1 MKQVSVKYCFS
12 AFLTLIAGFSA
23 NSQNIKDTMVQ
34 RVLPDVTIMS
44 QIARSHETPVATS
57 TITQTVIEE
66 KLGTQEFP
74 EILRF
79 TPGVHPN
86 KQGGGWGDAEI
97 FMRGFDNSNVA
108 VLINGIPT
116 NDMENY
122 SVYWSNWMSL
132 SDVASSI
139 QSQRG
144 ISSSKLVVPTI
155 GGAINI
161 VTKNI
166 EVQRGGRLMLML
178 GNDGYSK
185 QLLSYNSGITKNG
198 WAVSFLG
205 SQTSGDGYIQGL
217 EFNSKA
223 YFINISKLIND
234 NHQISIMSFGAPQ
247 KHYRR
252 SNALTKTEW
261 EKVRSQY
268 SIGKRHWSCYNPDY
282 GFDNNGQR
290 KTNDYEEYNTP
301 FISLNHVWYISNN
314 SNLSTTLYTLLGRGI
329 SRSGTANGVIYDEY
343 DWYGSDYGTLNTI
356 FRNSDGTFA
365 YNMIEDINM
374 ASSTGSQLIMTDLET
389 NNRRHGLMSV
399 YSCKL
404 SDYLNLL
411 AGIDMRYYKGR
422 HTNKISDLFG
432 GEYYIDP
439 ERGDVSIDNNS
450 IADSVWVNQKLGVGD
465 VVHRDYDAFVTQS
478 GTFVQIEY
486 KKHGFAF
493 HATPSIN
500 YTTYSRYDR
509 LYYDSEHAKSD
520 VIGFVGGAIRCGAN
534 YSFLSHHNIY
544 ANTGFLSRPP
554 IFKSGAFM
562 SANTSNVINVEAKNE
577 KAVSVE
583 IGYGYHNEW
592 LDLNFCGYATKWLDK
607 SMTKKGKM
615 TNKKQYYMNMT
626 GVDALHVGLELEA
639 KIIPAKWLEIA
650 AMISIGDW
658 RWDGE
663 SVKSYAYDL
672 IGQPLTPEGNVTTIG
687 ADNHAW
693 ATINMSGIHVG
704 GSAQTT
710 GAIDI
715 TAKPFDNIKAGI
727 TYFIYDRN
735 YAYYS
740 LSGGS
745 LSIGKEMY
753 VSEPYK
759 IPTSHFFD
767 AHVTY
772 SIPLRNSTLSIIG
785 LVHNIFDKYYIEKA
799 WNPSNVGTTLTEI
812 NENNVYYFYS
822 FGRTWS
828 VKLSLDF

>member
-1 MKQVSVKYCFS
+1 MKQVSIKYCVS
-12 AFLTLIAGFSA
+12 TLLTVMISFGA
-23 NSQNIKDTMVQ
+23 NGQNNKDTICQ
-34 RVLPDVTIMS
+34 RVLPNVTVIS
-44 QIARSHETPVATS
+44 QIARSHETPVSTS
-57 TITQTVIEE
+57 TITKNDIEE
-66 KLGTQEFP
+66 YLGTQDIP
-74 EILRF
+74 EILKY

-97 FMRGFDNSNVA
+97 FMRGFENSNVA

-144 ISSSKLVVPTI
+144 ISSSKLAVPTI

-161 VTKNI
+161 VTKTI
-166 EVQRGGRLMLML
+166 EVQRGGRLMYLM

-185 QLLSYNSGITKNG
+185 QLLTYNSGITETG
-198 WAVSFLG
+198 WAVSLLG

-217 EFNSKA
+217 GFDSKA
-223 YFINISKLIND
+223 YFINISKLINS

-252 SNALTKTEW
+252 SNALTKSEW
-261 EKVRSQY
+261 EKVRSHY
-268 SIGKRHWSCYNPDY
+268 SVDKRHWSCYNPDY
-282 GFDNNGQR
+282 GFDNNGLR

-301 FISLNHVWYISNN
+301 FISLNHVWQISDN
-314 SNLSTTLYTLLGRGI
+314 SNLSTTLYTLLGKGI
-329 SRSGTANGVIYDEY
+329 SRSGTANGDVYDEY
-343 DWYGSDYGTLNTI
+343 DWYGSDYGILNTT

-365 YNMIEDINM
+365 YNMIEDVNS
-374 ASSTGSQLIMTDLET
+374 ASITGSQMIMTNLET
-389 NNRRHGLMSV
+389 NNRRHGVMSV
-399 YSCKL
+399 YSYKL

-432 GEYYIDP
+432 GAYYLDP
-439 ERGDVSIDNNS
+439 ERRDVSIENNS
-450 IADSVWVNQKLGVGD
+450 IADSEWVNQKLGVGD
-465 VVHRDYDAFVTQS
+465 VVHRDYDAFVTQG
-478 GTFVQIEY
+478 GTFAQIEY
-486 KKHGFAF
+486 KKNGFDVY
-493 HATPSIN
+493 ATPSIN

-509 LYYDSEHAKSD
+509 LYYDAEHAKSD
-520 VIGFVGGAIRCGAN
+520 VIGFTGGAIRCGAN
-534 YSFLSHHNIY
+534 YSFRLHHNIY
-544 ANTGFLSRPP
+544 TNAGFLTRPP

-577 KAVSVE
+577 KAASVE
-583 IGYGYHNEW
+583 LGYGYHNEW
-592 LDLNFCGYATKWLDK
+592 IDINFCGYATKWLDK

-626 GVDALHVGLELEA
+626 GVDALHIGLELEA
-639 KIIPAKWLEIA
+639 KMVPAKWMEIS
-650 AMISIGDW
+650 AMVSIGDW
-658 RWDGE
+658 RWD
-663 SVKSYAYDL
+663 SDNVKAYAYDL
-672 IGQPLTPEGNVTTIG
+672 MGQPLTPEGNETTIG
-687 ADNHAW
+687 ADNHAS
-693 ATINMSGIHVG
+693 ATINMKGIHVG

-710 GAIDI
+710 GTIDI
-715 TAKPFDNIKAGI
+715 TVKPFDNIKAGI
-727 TYFIYDRN
+727 TYFVYDRN

-740 LSGGS
+740 LSGSS

-799 WNPSNVGTTLTEI
+799 WNPSNVSTSMAEI

-828 VKLSLDF
+828 VKLTLDF

>member
-44 QIARSHETPVATS
+44 QISRSHETPVATS

-261 EKVRSQY
+261 EV
-268 SIGKRHWSCYNPDY
+268 
-282 GFDNNGQR
+282 
-290 KTNDYEEYNTP
+290 
-301 FISLNHVWYISNN
+301 
-314 SNLSTTLYTLLGRGI
+314 
-329 SRSGTANGVIYDEY
+329 
-343 DWYGSDYGTLNTI
+343 
-356 FRNSDGTFA
+356 
-365 YNMIEDINM
+365 
-374 ASSTGSQLIMTDLET
+374 
-389 NNRRHGLMSV
+389 
-399 YSCKL
+399 
-404 SDYLNLL
+404 
-411 AGIDMRYYKGR
+411 
-422 HTNKISDLFG
+422 
-432 GEYYIDP
+432 
-439 ERGDVSIDNNS
+439 
-450 IADSVWVNQKLGVGD
+450 
-465 VVHRDYDAFVTQS
+465 
-478 GTFVQIEY
+478 
-486 KKHGFAF
+486 
-493 HATPSIN
+493 
-500 YTTYSRYDR
+500 
-509 LYYDSEHAKSD
+509 
-520 VIGFVGGAIRCGAN
+520 
-534 YSFLSHHNIY
+534 
-544 ANTGFLSRPP
+544 
-554 IFKSGAFM
+554 
-562 SANTSNVINVEAKNE
+562 
-577 KAVSVE
+577 
-583 IGYGYHNEW
+583 
-592 LDLNFCGYATKWLDK
+592 
-607 SMTKKGKM
+607 
-615 TNKKQYYMNMT
+615 
-626 GVDALHVGLELEA
+626 
-639 KIIPAKWLEIA
+639 
-650 AMISIGDW
+650 
-658 RWDGE
+658 
-663 SVKSYAYDL
+663 
-672 IGQPLTPEGNVTTIG
+672 
-687 ADNHAW
+687 
-693 ATINMSGIHVG
+693 
-704 GSAQTT
+704 
-710 GAIDI
+710 
-715 TAKPFDNIKAGI
+715 
-727 TYFIYDRN
+727 
-735 YAYYS
+735 
-740 LSGGS
+740 
-745 LSIGKEMY
+745 
-753 VSEPYK
+753 
-759 IPTSHFFD
+759 
-767 AHVTY
+767 
-772 SIPLRNSTLSIIG
+772 
-785 LVHNIFDKYYIEKA
+785 
-799 WNPSNVGTTLTEI
+799 
-812 NENNVYYFYS
+812 
-822 FGRTWS
+822 
-828 VKLSLDF
+828 